1 MASAGINKHSRIPH
15 LTFRILMLY
24 YARPLAQLLE
34 QLEKLPGIGPKS
46 AQRLAFHV
54 LRGSVQ
60 DADNLAQAIRDVR
73 EKIKPCS
80 RCGNYTDLEIC
91 DICTDARRDEHVL
104 CIVAEPRDLMAIE
117 NSGEFKGRYHVLGG
131 VISPIEGIGPEQ
143 LSINALMRRIADE
156 GISEVILAVPP
167 TVEGETTAN
176 YLANLLKPRN
186 MRVTQLARGL
196 PFGGELDYA
205 DQVTIAGALRGRR
218 EI

>member
-1 MASAGINKHSRIPH
+1 
-15 LTFRILMLY
+15 MLY

-46 AQRLAFHV
+46 AQRLAFHI
-54 LRGSVQ
+54 LR
-60 DADNLAQAIRDVR
+60 APREEAETLAQAVRAVR
-73 EKIKPCS
+73 EQIKPCS

-91 DICTDARRDEHVL
+91 DICTDPRRDEHLL
-104 CIVAEPRDLMAIE
+104 CVVAEPRDLMAIE

-143 LSINALMRRIADE
+143 LSINSLVRRIADE
-156 GISEVILAVPP
+156 GVQEVMLAVPP
-167 TVEGETTAN
+167 TVEGETTGN
-176 YLANLLKPRN
+176 YLANLLKPRGV
-186 MRVTQLARGL
+186 RITQLARGL

-205 DQVTIAGALRGRR
+205 DQVTIAGAVRGRR

>member
-1 MASAGINKHSRIPH
+1 
-15 LTFRILMLY
+15 MLY

-60 DADNLAQAIRDVR
+60 DAENLAQAIRDVR

-91 DICTDARRDEHVL
+91 DICTDPRRDEHFL

-117 NSGEFKGRYHVLGG
+117 NSG
-131 VISPIEGIGPEQ
+131 
-143 LSINALMRRIADE
+143 
-156 GISEVILAVPP
+156 
-167 TVEGETTAN
+167 
-176 YLANLLKPRN
+176 
-186 MRVTQLARGL
+186 
-196 PFGGELDYA
+196 
-205 DQVTIAGALRGRR
+205 
-218 EI
+218 